1 MLNFNNKL
9 SNNPLTLAN
18 AFNTYFS
25 SAAENLL
32 KKNFSAKTKINDN
45 EHILYLHQC
54 FQQSFPTMNL
64 RNTTTHETEKIIH
77 SLKSMNSHGYD
88 KISTRILK
96 ASAPFVLSPLTHIF
110 NIILSTGIFPDRLK
124 FAEVKPLH
132 KKGDKSE
139 FSNYRPISLLTSF
152 SKIIEKIIYKRLYCH
167 LSSNNIL
174 VNNQFG
180 FR

>member
-25 SAAENLL
+25 SAAKNLL

-64 RNTTTHETEKIIH
+64 RNTTTHE
-77 SLKSMNSHGYD
+77 
-88 KISTRILK
+88 
-96 ASAPFVLSPLTHIF
+96 
-110 NIILSTGIFPDRLK
+110 
-124 FAEVKPLH
+124 
-132 KKGDKSE
+132 
-139 FSNYRPISLLTSF
+139 
-152 SKIIEKIIYKRLYCH
+152 IEKIIYSLKT
-167 LSSNNIL
+167 
-174 VNNQFG
+174 
-180 FR
+180 